1 MSTKNRSTDLM
12 VVSFAVI
19 LGLLIGMILRFDS
32 GNSPSKLTLRS
43 SPAITVP
50 KIIATTTTV
59 APATTTTVVDPGSLP
74 QEKILPGDSDPLFL
88 SHMQDV
94 WQAIITGNTSDAF
107 PAFFPMTAYE
117 QIKAL
122 PNPAADYTDRL
133 IPGYEQQLYS
143 LHSELG
149 SNASIAQYVST
160 VVPSQYAV
168 WVLPGVEA
176 NSGSYYRVYGTRMYY
191 KINGILHY
199 FTLLSLISWRGEWY
213 IVHVTSF
220 T

>member
-1 MSTKNRSTDLM
+1 
-12 VVSFAVI
+12 
-19 LGLLIGMILRFDS
+19 
-32 GNSPSKLTLRS
+32 
-43 SPAITVP
+43 
-50 KIIATTTTV
+50 
-59 APATTTTVVDPGSLP
+59 
-74 QEKILPGDSDPLFL
+74 
-88 SHMQDV
+88 MQDV
-94 WQAIITGNTSDAF
+94 WQAIVTGNTSDAF

-133 IPGYEQQLYS
+133 IPDFEQQLYS
-143 LHSELG
+143 LHTSLG
-149 SNASIAQYVST
+149 SNASVAQYVST

-191 KINGILHY
+191 RVNGVTQY
-199 FTLLSLISWRGEWY
+199 FTFLSLISWRGEWY

>member
-1 MSTKNRSTDLM
+1 M

-19 LGLLIGMILRFDS
+19 IGLLIGAILRFDS
-32 GNSPSKLTLRS
+32 GSSTSQLATRS
-43 SPAITVP
+43 TSTSVVP
-50 KIIATTTTV
+50 KIVSTTSTTLAPSTTTTSI
-59 APATTTTVVDPGSLP
+59 DPGSLP

-94 WQAIITGNTSDAF
+94 WQAIVTGNTSDAF

-122 PNPAADYTDRL
+122 PNTAADYTDRL
-133 IPGYEQQLYS
+133 IPDFEQQLYS
-143 LHSELG
+143 LHTSLG
-149 SNASIAQYVST
+149 SNASVAQYVST

-191 KINGILHY
+191 RVNGVTQY
-199 FTLLSLISWRGEWY
+199 FTFLSLISWRGEWY